1 MWILISTKSTR
12 LGISL
17 LPLFFLFFCYIYTLS
32 YEKKKGVYDMI
43 TIEIQSLIIGMICAY
58 AVSCVVKVWKEKYEH
73 ARETK
78 TDTKKAKSNDGKVA
92 EQ

>member
-1 MWILISTKSTR
+1 
-12 LGISL
+12 
-17 LPLFFLFFCYIYTLS
+17 
-32 YEKKKGVYDMI
+32 MI

-73 ARETK
+73 AKETK
-78 TDTKKAKSNDGKVA
+78 TDTKKAKLNDGKVA

>member
-1 MWILISTKSTR
+1 MDLKKRTNKS
-12 LGISL
+12 SS
-17 LPLFFLFFCYIYTLS
+17 LFFFAIFTPYLMRKRKECI
-32 YEKKKGVYDMI
+32 DMI

-73 ARETK
+73 AKETK
-78 TDTKKAKSNDGKVA
+78 TDTKKAKSNDGKVV

>member
-1 MWILISTKSTR
+1 M
-12 LGISL
+12 
-17 LPLFFLFFCYIYTLS
+17 
-32 YEKKKGVYDMI
+32 V

-58 AVSCVVKVWKEKYEH
+58 AISCVVKVWKEKYEH

-78 TDTKKAKSNDGKVA
+78 TDTKKAKSNDGKVV

>member
-1 MWILISTKSTR
+1 
-12 LGISL
+12 
-17 LPLFFLFFCYIYTLS
+17 
-32 YEKKKGVYDMI
+32 MI

-78 TDTKKAKSNDGKVA
+78 TDTKKAKSNDEKIA
-92 EQ
+92 EQQIRVFGLFSFRDIFKLYYENNIQTKLS

>member
-1 MWILISTKSTR
+1 
-12 LGISL
+12 
-17 LPLFFLFFCYIYTLS
+17 
-32 YEKKKGVYDMI
+32 MI

-58 AVSCVVKVWKEKYEH
+58 AVSCVAKVWKEKYEH
-73 ARETK
+73 TRKTK